1 MEEELAAEW
10 QAKCDKLLATAVDKH
25 TRQMNSVKDELE
37 EAQDQVAK
45 LEAKVSEAFCLL
57 IPPLIKLGAGGY

>member
-57 IPPLIKLGAGGY
+57 IPPP